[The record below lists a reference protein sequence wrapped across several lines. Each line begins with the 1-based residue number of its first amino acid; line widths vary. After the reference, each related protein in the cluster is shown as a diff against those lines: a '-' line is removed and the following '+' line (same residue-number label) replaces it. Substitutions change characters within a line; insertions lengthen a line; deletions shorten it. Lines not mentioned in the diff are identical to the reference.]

1 MLKAEVTKETTTI
14 EIMGTL
20 PEICTDLT
28 NILRAVNE
36 RLSEKDHE
44 LGHKFRVVFTKGFM
58 DGICF
63 EDDRQHMEHYLA
75 EADEKEKKSKE
86 KLGDFAELLDD
97 FIGWLKEKRSDL
109 EKAKAE
115 FDDAK
120 SEVDDD
126 EAE

>member
-1 MLKAEVTKETTTI
+1 MLKAEVTKETTKL
-14 EIMGTL
+14 EINGTL
-20 PEICTDLT
+20 PDICTDLT

-36 RLSEKDHE
+36 RLSERDHE

-75 EADEKEKKSKE
+75 EADEKEKKAKE
-86 KLGDFAELLDD
+86 KLGGFAELLDD
-97 FIGWLKEKRSDL
+97 FIDWLKEKNEAL
-109 EKAKAE
+109 EKFNKAFE
-115 FDDAK
+115 DAEREK
-120 SEVDDD
+120 DD